1 MTRID
6 LLILAG
12 AGAMA
17 LTAGGLW
24 LSQSDIFKRP
34 EGYVLRPMSPS
45 ADMPVFERDPE
56 KAKASRE
63 ARFTKT
69 DSGEG
74 AGDRIAVRRVFLDKA
89 KRLRASPCNATAK
102 GEYLRAMSAYVGLK
116 LADIRRSGGDRRWE
130 TPEDYQIIEY
140 LDRMMQDNFITQAE
154 YRQAMK
160 NSTPAL
166 AVTMEAAERQG
177 QVMEMPSYGPSACD
191 AHNQGE
197 RAAPMSWEPQP
208 RSANRRESR

>member
-56 KAKASRE
+56 KAQASRE
-63 ARFTKT
+63 ARFVKV

-74 AGDRIAVRRVFLDKA
+74 ADDRIAVRRVFLDKA

-116 LADIRRSGGDRRWE
+116 LADIRRSGGDHRWE
-130 TPEDYQIIEY
+130 TPEDYQVIEY

-160 NSTPAL
+160 SSTPAL

-208 RSANRRESR
+208 RSPNRRESP